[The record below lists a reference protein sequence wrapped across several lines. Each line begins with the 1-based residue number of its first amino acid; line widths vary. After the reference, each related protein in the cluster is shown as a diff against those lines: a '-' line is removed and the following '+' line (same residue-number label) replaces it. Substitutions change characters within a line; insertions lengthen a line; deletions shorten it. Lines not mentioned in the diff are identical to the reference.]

1 MKRRRNSGLS
11 RYLFVWGVVSVL
23 VVGSLMVTIQSNN
36 ASETKEGKV
45 NLASKSKIESPGI
58 PPIDVA
64 APSIIETASFG
75 LG

>member
-1 MKRRRNSGLS
+1 MNRRATRGLS
-11 RYLFVWGVVSVL
+11 RYLFIGGTISVIAVACL
-23 VVGSLMVTIQSNN
+23 LVTIQSNH

-45 NLASKSKIESPGI
+45 NLATTSKIESPLI
-58 PPIDVA
+58 PPIDAA